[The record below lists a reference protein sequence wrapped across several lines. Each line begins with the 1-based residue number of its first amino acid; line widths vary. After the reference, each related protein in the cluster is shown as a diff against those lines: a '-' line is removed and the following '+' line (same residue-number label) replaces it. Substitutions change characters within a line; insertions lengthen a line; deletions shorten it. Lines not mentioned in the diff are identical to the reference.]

1 MRDDPNNPINN
12 DNDEFSNNEDL
23 VNNDDLNE
31 NLEDLNENLEDLFD
45 TEEVESQIKKILA
58 LPEIVPGHMSL
69 DTFFENLDIFISGT
83 AAVMINPAALA
94 IAETVIRN
102 MKEISEY
109 FKDPVFMLEKPDP
122 TTLVIEYDL
131 AYIKSL
137 GGDSKLEKVISLVD
151 SIFIS
156 TSNLTINGMMMTRL
170 IVTIEDFIKIE
181 HMPA

>member
-12 DNDEFSNNEDL
+12 DNDEFNG
-23 VNNDDLNE
+23 NDDLND
-31 NLEDLNENLEDLFD
+31 NNDDLNENLEDLFD

-83 AAVMINPAALA
+83 ATVMINPAALA
-94 IAETVIRN
+94 IAETVIN
-102 MKEISEY
+102 SMKEISEY

-137 GGDSKLEKVISLVD
+137 GGDSKLEKIISLVD

>member
-1 MRDDPNNPINN
+1 
-12 DNDEFSNNEDL
+12 
-23 VNNDDLNE
+23 
-31 NLEDLNENLEDLFD
+31 
-45 TEEVESQIKKILA
+45 
-58 LPEIVPGHMSL
+58 MSL

-137 GGDSKLEKVISLVD
+137 GGDSKLEKIISLVD

>member
-1 MRDDPNNPINN
+1 MRDDMNNL
-12 DNDEFSNNEDL
+12 NE
-23 VNNDDLNE
+23 NNDDLNE
-31 NLEDLNENLEDLFD
+31 NLEDLVNNDELFD
-45 TEEVESQIKKILA
+45 TEEAESQIRKILE

-109 FKDPVFMLEKPDP
+109 FKDPLFMLEKPDP
-122 TTLVIEYDL
+122 TTLVIEYNL
-131 AYIKSL
+131 AYIRSL
-137 GGDSKLEKVISLVD
+137 GGDSKLEKIISLVD

-156 TSNLTINGMMMTRL
+156 TSSLTIDRMIMTRV
-170 IVTIEDFIKIE
+170 IITIEDFIKIE
-181 HMPA
+181 HMPVTGGRTNGNQ

>member
-1 MRDDPNNPINN
+1 MRDDMNNLNENN
-12 DNDEFSNNEDL
+12 DDPNE
-23 VNNDDLNE
+23 NNDDLNE
-31 NLEDLNENLEDLFD
+31 NLEDLVNNDELFD
-45 TEEVESQIKKILA
+45 TEEAESQIRKILE
-58 LPEIVPGHMSL
+58 LPEIIPGHMSL

-109 FKDPVFMLEKPDP
+109 FKDPLFMLEKPDP
-122 TTLVIEYDL
+122 TTLVIEYNL
-131 AYIKSL
+131 AYIRSL
-137 GGDSKLEKVISLVD
+137 GGDSKLEKIISLVD

-156 TSNLTINGMMMTRL
+156 TSSLTIDRMIMTRV
-170 IVTIEDFIKIE
+170 IITIEDFIKIE

>member
-1 MRDDPNNPINN
+1 MSMRDDPKDMNNL
-12 DNDEFSNNEDL
+12 NE
-23 VNNDDLNE
+23 NNDDLN
-31 NLEDLNENLEDLFD
+31 NGMDDLNENLEDLFD
-45 TEEVESQIKKILA
+45 TEEVESQIRKILE

-102 MKEISEY
+102 MKEISES

-131 AYIKSL
+131 AYIRSL
-137 GGDSKLEKVISLVD
+137 GGDSKLEKIISLVD

-156 TSNLTINGMMMTRL
+156 TSSLTIDRMIMTRV

-181 HMPA
+181 HIPV

>member
-1 MRDDPNNPINN
+1 MRDDMNNL
-12 DNDEFSNNEDL
+12 NE
-23 VNNDDLNE
+23 NNDDPNE
-31 NLEDLNENLEDLFD
+31 NDDLNENLEDLFD
-45 TEEVESQIKKILA
+45 TEEAESQIRKILE

-109 FKDPVFMLEKPDP
+109 FKDPLFMLEKPDP
-122 TTLVIEYDL
+122 TTLVIEYNL
-131 AYIKSL
+131 AYIRSL
-137 GGDSKLEKVISLVD
+137 GGDSKLEKIISLVD

-156 TSNLTINGMMMTRL
+156 TSSLTIDRMMMTRV
-170 IVTIEDFIKIE
+170 IITIEDFIKIE

>member
-1 MRDDPNNPINN
+1 MRDDMNNLNENN
-12 DNDEFSNNEDL
+12 DDLNENNDDL

-31 NLEDLNENLEDLFD
+31 NLEDLFD
-45 TEEVESQIKKILA
+45 TEEAESQIRKILE

-109 FKDPVFMLEKPDP
+109 FKDPLFMLEKPDP
-122 TTLVIEYDL
+122 TTLVIEYNL
-131 AYIKSL
+131 AYIRSL
-137 GGDSKLEKVISLVD
+137 GGDSKLEKIISLVD

-156 TSNLTINGMMMTRL
+156 TSSLTIDRMIMTRV
-170 IVTIEDFIKIE
+170 IITIEDFIKIE
-181 HMPA
+181 HMPVNPA

>member
-1 MRDDPNNPINN
+1 MRDDMNNHNENNDDDEFNSNDDPNNGM
-12 DNDEFSNNEDL
+12 D
-23 VNNDDLNE
+23 
-31 NLEDLNENLEDLFD
+31 DLNENLEDLFD
-45 TEEVESQIKKILA
+45 TEEVESQIKKILE

-109 FKDPVFMLEKPDP
+109 YKDPVFMLEKPDP

-137 GGDSKLEKVISLVD
+137 GGDSKLEKIISLVD

-156 TSNLTINGMMMTRL
+156 TSSLTIDRMMMTRV

-181 HMPA
+181 HMPVNPA

>member
-1 MRDDPNNPINN
+1 MSMRDDPNNNMNN
-12 DNDEFSNNEDL
+12 LNE
-23 VNNDDLNE
+23 NNDDLN
-31 NLEDLNENLEDLFD
+31 NSNDDIVNNDDLNENLEDLFD
-45 TEEVESQIKKILA
+45 TEEVESQIRKILE

-102 MKEISEY
+102 MKEISES

-137 GGDSKLEKVISLVD
+137 GGDSKLEKIISLVD

-156 TSNLTINGMMMTRL
+156 TSSLTIDRMMMTRV

-181 HMPA
+181 HMPV

>member
-1 MRDDPNNPINN
+1 MRDNHINN
-12 DNDEFSNNEDL
+12 DSDEFNG
-23 VNNDDLNE
+23 NDDLNE
-31 NLEDLNENLEDLFD
+31 NNDDLNENLEDLFD

-109 FKDPVFMLEKPDP
+109 FKDPVFMLEKPNP

-137 GGDSKLEKVISLVD
+137 GGDSKLEKIISLVD

-170 IVTIEDFIKIE
+170 IVTIEDFIKVE

>member
-1 MRDDPNNPINN
+1 MSMRDDPNNHINN
-12 DNDEFSNNEDL
+12 DDDKFSNNDDL
-23 VNNDDLNE
+23 VNNDELNE

-94 IAETVIRN
+94 IAETVIN
-102 MKEISEY
+102 SMKEISEY

-137 GGDSKLEKVISLVD
+137 GGDSKLEKIISLVD

-156 TSNLTINGMMMTRL
+156 TSNLTING
-170 IVTIEDFIKIE
+170 KIGRASCRE
-181 HMPA
+181 RV

>member
-12 DNDEFSNNEDL
+12 DDDKFSS
-23 VNNDDLNE
+23 NDDLNE
-31 NLEDLNENLEDLFD
+31 NLDDLNENLDDLFD
-45 TEEVESQIKKILA
+45 TEEVESQIKKILK

-109 FKDPVFMLEKPDP
+109 FKDPVFMLEKPNP

>member
-1 MRDDPNNPINN
+1 MRDDMNNPINN
-12 DNDEFSNNEDL
+12 DDDEFSS
-23 VNNDDLNE
+23 NDDPN
-31 NLEDLNENLEDLFD
+31 NGMEDLFD
-45 TEEVESQIKKILA
+45 SEEVESQIRKILE

-109 FKDPVFMLEKPDP
+109 FKDPLFMLEKPDP
-122 TTLVIEYDL
+122 TTLVIEYNL
-131 AYIKSL
+131 AYIRSL
-137 GGDSKLEKVISLVD
+137 GGDSKLEKIISLVD

-156 TSNLTINGMMMTRL
+156 TSSLTIDRMIMTRV
-170 IVTIEDFIKIE
+170 IITIEDFIKIE
-181 HMPA
+181 HMPVNPA